1 VRRRSAPLAARSRR
15 RPAAANLYPCELRA
29 AAERR
34 RGAEARPPL
43 TRQARRF
50 AFPALKPP
58 EPFGGAPP
66 RPLAAALGDEVAQ
79 AVAAACDRWRGIGP
93 AAGAAGAPAG
103 AAGAAGAG
111 RDGGPGAGPSAEEA
125 CDPAA
130 PAWLVVV
137 RRGGGA
143 EARPLAA
150 WEAAQGEGHARVLL
164 ACADPGSLP
173 GNAGWP
179 LRNLLL
185 LAAARWRA
193 RRVAV
198 VCVRDAAGRAC
209 AAASLLVDAALPALP
224 PGWPAAG
231 APAAAGW
238 EPNARG
244 RPGARA
250 AALGAAMDPARLAA
264 AALDLNL
271 SLMRWRA
278 APALDTAAL
287 AAARCLLLG
296 AGAPL
301 RARLARAPCRH
312 APARSRRRPP
322 EPAQGSTGRPRQLPA
337 RSYG

>member
-1 VRRRSAPLAARSRR
+1 M
-15 RPAAANLYPCELRA
+15 
-29 AAERR
+29 
-34 RGAEARPPL
+34 
-43 TRQARRF
+43 
-50 AFPALKPP
+50 LKPP
-58 EPFGGAPP
+58 EPFRGAPP
-66 RPLAAALGDEVAQ
+66 RPLAAALGDDAAQ
-79 AVAAACDRWRGIGP
+79 AVAAACDRWRGIAP

-103 AAGAAGAG
+103 AAGAAGAA
-111 RDGGPGAGPSAEEA
+111 RDGGLGAGRAVEAHDPS
-125 CDPAA
+125 A
-130 PAWLVVV
+130 PAWLVAV
-137 RRGGGA
+137 RRDGGA

-150 WEAAQGEGHARVLL
+150 WEAVQREGHARVLL

-198 VCVRDAAGRAC
+198 VCVRDAGGRAC
-209 AAASLLVDAALPALP
+209 PAASLLVNAALPALP

-287 AAARCLLLG
+287 AATRCLLLG
-296 AGAPL
+296 AGAAP
-301 RARLARAPCRH
+301 RALPSR
-312 APARSRRRPP
+312 APARCPRCLPDLARG
-322 EPAQGSTGRPRQLPA
+322 AAGRPRPLPA
-337 RSYG
+337 PSKGLA